1 MQFLVILKTVLKAQ
15 ETIAEIIRR
24 LVEQFQ
30 PQAII
35 LFGSHA
41 RGEAQEQSDI
51 DLLIVKDSDENRHHM
66 GVQVQKILFDID
78 RDLDLLVYQTREIK
92 AKQNSFFRRIFSEGK
107 VLYGGL

>member
-15 ETIAEIIRR
+15 ETIAEIKRR

-41 RGEAQEQSDI
+41 WGQPREESDI
-51 DLLIVKDSDENRHHM
+51 DLLILKESDQDKHRM
-66 GVQVQKILFDID
+66 GVEVQKILHDID
-78 RDLDLLVYQTREIK
+78 CSLDLLVYKPSDLRN
-92 AKQNSFFRRIFSEGK
+92 KQQGFFNKILSEGTW
-107 VLYGGL
+107 LYGSA